1 MKGALAQRIGG
12 DSPQHLRNISRELL
26 IRKIT
31 LYREILQIYQTI
43 APGKQYDN
51 MHLIL
56 GVIKSI
62 IILVE
67 NRHLG
72 AIRFDL
78 HASLAESARR
88 NINREQSLDESLL
101 NATECIKML
110 SKEPLIL
117 PEGQICQQ
125 AKLNLN
131 ALLGKVNI

>member
-51 MHLIL
+51 MRMIL

-78 HASLAESARR
+78 HAALAESARR